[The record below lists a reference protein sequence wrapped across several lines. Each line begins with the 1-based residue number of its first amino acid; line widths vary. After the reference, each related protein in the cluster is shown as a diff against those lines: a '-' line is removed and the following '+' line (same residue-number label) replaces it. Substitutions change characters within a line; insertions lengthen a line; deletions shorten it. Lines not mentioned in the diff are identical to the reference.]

1 MRAQVATDVVRFA
14 NAGLRGLI
22 AASKAAKTYAEK
34 AEMLNITGRYS
45 TPISVD
51 YVGGLHAEGF
61 EDQLVSIRYLSSP
74 LGDQSDSLSLF
85 VTATAGRFDLVFAR
99 NFATDVYD
107 KAFLAQLDEHDIPY
121 ELGGERNFMT
131 PRNGL
136 SPALGLA
143 SA

>member
-1 MRAQVATDVVRFA
+1 MEEQQEFELKDEVWSGASMLYTSEPMRSLVVEVETSSQVQGEV
-14 NAGLRGLI
+14 LQ
-22 AASKAAKTYAEK
+22 
-34 AEMLNITGRYS
+34 
-45 TPISVD
+45 
-51 YVGGLHAEGF
+51 AEGF

-107 KAFLAQLDEHDIPY
+107 KAFLAQLDEHGIPY

-136 SPALGLA
+136 IPALGLA

>member
-1 MRAQVATDVVRFA
+1 MEEQQEFELKDEVWSGASMLYMSEPMRSLVVEVETSSQVQGEV
-14 NAGLRGLI
+14 LQ
-22 AASKAAKTYAEK
+22 AA
-34 AEMLNITGRYS
+34 
-45 TPISVD
+45 VD
-51 YVGGLHAEGF
+51 YVGGPHAEGF

-99 NFATDVYD
+99 NFATDVYG
-107 KAFLAQLDEHDIPY
+107 KAFLAQLDEHGIPY
-121 ELGGERNFMT
+121 EPGGERDFMT

-136 SPALGLA
+136 IPALGLA

>member
-1 MRAQVATDVVRFA
+1 
-14 NAGLRGLI
+14 
-22 AASKAAKTYAEK
+22 
-34 AEMLNITGRYS
+34 
-45 TPISVD
+45 VD

-107 KAFLAQLDEHDIPY
+107 KAFLAQLDEHGIPY

-136 SPALGLA
+136 IPALGLA